1 MENQLENQTAP
12 ASSSANK
19 ANMLDGLSVALPV
32 VGGAIALVANNLT
45 AVAIPIAVAM
55 GLGLQIKNRRD
66 LALEVS
72 QKQETAIAQLALEVS
87 QKQETAIA
95 QVKQNINQHQ
105 AALTE
110 YLQKFQQ
117 ETQGQQT
124 QLRQHQEAGQK
135 QLAQN
140 LADQV
145 TQLKQLIAG
154 LTQNTEATT
163 QNLDQQHKALEV
175 IVNELRQMESAS
187 HVIEVDPKAEA
198 YYQRGL
204 SRQRLGDRAEA
215 LIDYSAAIKLNEELA
230 AAYYHRGVVH
240 AELGNRKPAVE
251 DLRQAAKLYFEQ
263 GDLDNY
269 HRARDLG
276 KEFYDLQHPF
286 PGEDHQAAAIAQ
298 KEFAKASVAS
308 VFEDNDEGIK
318 PLEEDDGITVGSLF
332 D

>member
-12 ASSSANK
+12 ASSSAK
-19 ANMLDGLSVALPV
+19 MLDGLSAVGL
-32 VGGAIALVANNLT
+32 VGGAIASFVTNNMAAA
-45 AVAIPIAVAM
+45 AVPIAVAV
-55 GLGLQIKNRRD
+55 GLHIKNRRD

-72 QKQETAIAQLALEVS
+72 QKQETAIAQV
-87 QKQETAIA
+87 
-95 QVKQNINQHQ
+95 VQNINQHQ
-105 AALTE
+105 ASQTE
-110 YLQKFQQ
+110 YLQKFQK
-117 ETQGQQT
+117 ETQGQQS

-286 PGEDHQAAAIAQ
+286 PGEDRQAAAIAQ
-298 KEFAKASVAS
+298 KEFAKASIAS
-308 VFEDNDEGIK
+308 GSEDSDEGIK

>member
-1 MENQLENQTAP
+1 
-12 ASSSANK
+12 
-19 ANMLDGLSVALPV
+19 V
-32 VGGAIALVANNLT
+32 
-45 AVAIPIAVAM
+45 

-72 QKQETAIAQLALEVS
+72 QKQETAIAQV
-87 QKQETAIA
+87 
-95 QVKQNINQHQ
+95 VQNINQHQ

-117 ETQGQQT
+117 ETQAQQT
-124 QLRQHQEAGQK
+124 QLRQLQETGQK
-135 QLAQN
+135 QLSQN
-140 LADQV
+140 LANQGKEL
-145 TQLKQLIAG
+145 QQLIAV
-154 LTQNTEATT
+154 LTQNTQETT
-163 QNLDQQHKALEV
+163 QALAGKHQDLAV
-175 IVNELRQMESAS
+175 VVGELRQMESAS
-187 HVIEVDPKAEA
+187 HIIEVDPKAEA

-215 LIDYSAAIKLNEELA
+215 LIDYSAALKLNGEYA
-230 AAYYHRGVVH
+230 AAYYHRGIVY
-240 AELGNRKPAVE
+240 AELGDRKPAVE

-286 PGEDHQAAAIAQ
+286 PGEDRQTVAVSSIIAEAATNN
-298 KEFAKASVAS
+298 SDD
-308 VFEDNDEGIK
+308 EDQGIK
-318 PLEEDDGITVGSLF
+318 PLEKDDGITVGSLF

>member
-1 MENQLENQTAP
+1 MIMENQLENQTATAP
-12 ASSSANK
+12 ASSSAN
-19 ANMLDGLSVALPV
+19 LFDGLSAVGL
-32 VGGAIALVANNLT
+32 VGGAIASFVTNNVAAA
-45 AVAIPIAVAM
+45 AVPIAVAV
-55 GLGLQIKNRRD
+55 GLHIKNRRD
-66 LALEVS
+66 LS
-72 QKQETAIAQLALEVS
+72 LEVS

-95 QVKQNINQHQ
+95 QVVQNIEQHQ
-105 AALTE
+105 AKLTE
-110 YLQKFQQ
+110 YLQKLQQ
-117 ETQGQQT
+117 ENQGQQT

-135 QLAQN
+135 QLSQN

-145 TQLKQLIAG
+145 SQLQQLIAG
-154 LTQNTEATT
+154 LTQNTEVTT
-163 QNLDQQHKALEV
+163 QNLDGQHKALEV
-175 IVNELRQMESAS
+175 IVNELRQMENAS

-215 LIDYSAAIKLNEELA
+215 IIDYSAAIKLNEELA
-230 AAYYHRGVVH
+230 SAYYHRGVVY
-240 AELGNRKPAVE
+240 AELGDRKPAVE
-251 DLRQAAKLYFEQ
+251 DLRQAAKLFFEQ

-286 PGEDHQAAAIAQ
+286 PGEDGKAAAIAQ
-298 KEFAKASVAS
+298 AELAKANVAS
-308 VFEDNDEGIK
+308 SSGDEDQAIK

>member
-1 MENQLENQTAP
+1 LKGTEIIMENQLENQTAP
-12 ASSSANK
+12 ASSSAN
-19 ANMLDGLSVALPV
+19 MLDGLSVALPL
-32 VGGAIALVANNLT
+32 VGGVIAFLTNNVSIASVPVAL
-45 AVAIPIAVAM
+45 AM
-55 GLGLQIKNRRD
+55 GLQIKNRRD

-72 QKQETAIAQLALEVS
+72 QKQETAIAQV
-87 QKQETAIA
+87 
-95 QVKQNINQHQ
+95 VQNINQHQ

-117 ETQGQQT
+117 ETQVQQT
-124 QLRQHQEAGQK
+124 QLRQHQDAGQK
-135 QLAQN
+135 QLSQN

-145 TQLKQLIAG
+145 SQLQQLIAG

-163 QNLDQQHKALEV
+163 QNLDSQHKALEV
-175 IVNELRQMESAS
+175 VVKELRQMESAS

-215 LIDYSAAIKLNEELA
+215 IIDYSAAIKLNGEYA

-240 AELGNRKPAVE
+240 AELGDRKPAVE

-286 PGEDHQAAAIAQ
+286 PGEDRQAAAIAQ
-298 KEFAKASVAS
+298 KELAKASVAS
-308 VFEDNDEGIK
+308 SSEENDEGIK
-318 PLEEDDGITVGSLF
+318 PLEEDAGITVGSLF

>member
-12 ASSSANK
+12 ASSSAK
-19 ANMLDGLSVALPV
+19 MLDGLSA
-32 VGGAIALVANNLT
+32 VGLVSGAIASFVTNNVAAA
-45 AVAIPIAVAM
+45 AVPIAVAV
-55 GLGLQIKNRRD
+55 GLHIKNRRD

-117 ETQGQQT
+117 ETQAQQT
-124 QLRQHQEAGQK
+124 QLRQLQEAGQK
-135 QLAQN
+135 QLSQN
-140 LADQV
+140 LVNHQ
-145 TQLKQLIAG
+145 Q
-154 LTQNTEATT
+154 TT
-163 QNLDQQHKALEV
+163 QALAIKHQDLAV
-175 IVNELRQMESAS
+175 VVGELRQMESAS
-187 HVIEVDPKAEA
+187 HIIEVDPKAEA

-204 SRQRLGDRAEA
+204 SRQRLGDRSEA

-298 KEFAKASVAS
+298 KELAKASVAS
-308 VFEDNDEGIK
+308 GSEDSDEGIK
-318 PLEEDDGITVGSLF
+318 PLEGDDGITVGSLF

>member
-12 ASSSANK
+12 ASSSAK
-19 ANMLDGLSVALPV
+19 MLDGLSAVGL
-32 VGGAIALVANNLT
+32 VGGAIASFVTNNVAAA
-45 AVAIPIAVAM
+45 AVPLAIAV
-55 GLGLQIKNRRD
+55 GLHIKNRRD
-66 LALEVS
+66 LS
-72 QKQETAIAQLALEVS
+72 LEVS

-95 QVKQNINQHQ
+95 QVVQKIEQHQ

-124 QLRQHQEAGQK
+124 QLRQLQEAGQK

-145 TQLKQLIAG
+145 TQLNQLIAG

-163 QNLDQQHKALEV
+163 QNLDHQHKALEA

-215 LIDYSAAIKLNEELA
+215 IIDYTAALNLNAEYA

-286 PGEDHQAAAIAQ
+286 PGEEGQAAAIAQ
-298 KEFAKASVAS
+298 KELAKASVVS
-308 VFEDNDEGIK
+308 SSEDNDEGIK
-318 PLEEDDGITVGSLF
+318 PLEGDDGITVGSLF

>member
-1 MENQLENQTAP
+1 MENQLENQTATAP
-12 ASSSANK
+12 ASSSAN
-19 ANMLDGLSVALPV
+19 LFDGLSAVGL
-32 VGGAIALVANNLT
+32 VGGAIASFVTNNVAAA
-45 AVAIPIAVAM
+45 AVPIAVAV
-55 GLGLQIKNRRD
+55 GLHIKNRRD

-72 QKQETAIAQLALEVS
+72 QKQETAIAQV
-87 QKQETAIA
+87 
-95 QVKQNINQHQ
+95 VQNINQHQ

-110 YLQKFQQ
+110 YLQKLQQ

-135 QLAQN
+135 QLSQN

-145 TQLKQLIAG
+145 SQLQQLIAG
-154 LTQNTEATT
+154 LTQNTEVTT
-163 QNLDQQHKALEV
+163 QNLDSQHKSLEV
-175 IVNELRQMESAS
+175 VVGELRQMESAS
-187 HVIEVDPKAEA
+187 HIIEVDPKAEA

-215 LIDYSAAIKLNEELA
+215 IIDYSAAIKLNEELA
-230 AAYYHRGVVH
+230 SAYYHRGIVY
-240 AELGNRKPAVE
+240 AELGDRKPAVE
-251 DLRQAAKLYFEQ
+251 DLRKAAKLFFEQ

-286 PGEDHQAAAIAQ
+286 PGEDRQVVGVSSTITES
-298 KEFAKASVAS
+298 KTNNPDD
-308 VFEDNDEGIK
+308 EDQGIK
-318 PLEEDDGITVGSLF
+318 PLEKDDGVTVGSLF

>member
-12 ASSSANK
+12 ASSSAK
-19 ANMLDGLSVALPV
+19 MLDGLSA
-32 VGGAIALVANNLT
+32 VGLVSGAIVSFVTNNVAAA
-45 AVAIPIAVAM
+45 AVPIAVAV
-55 GLGLQIKNRRD
+55 GLHIKNRRD

-72 QKQETAIAQLALEVS
+72 QKQETAIAQV
-87 QKQETAIA
+87 
-95 QVKQNINQHQ
+95 VQNINQHQ

-117 ETQGQQT
+117 ETQGQQS

-215 LIDYSAAIKLNEELA
+215 IIDYTAALNLNGEYA
-230 AAYYHRGVVH
+230 AAYYNRGVVH

-286 PGEDHQAAAIAQ
+286 PGEDEKATAIAQ
-298 KEFAKASVAS
+298 KELAKASVAS
-308 VFEDNDEGIK
+308 GSEDNDDGIK
-318 PLEEDDGITVGSLF
+318 PLEGDDGITVGSLF

>member
-12 ASSSANK
+12 ASSSAK
-19 ANMLDGLSVALPV
+19 MLDGLSA
-32 VGGAIALVANNLT
+32 VGLVSGAIASFVTNNVAAA
-45 AVAIPIAVAM
+45 AVPIAVAV
-55 GLGLQIKNRRD
+55 GLHIKNRRD
-66 LALEVS
+66 
-72 QKQETAIAQLALEVS
+72 LALEVS

-117 ETQGQQT
+117 ETQAQQT
-124 QLRQHQEAGQK
+124 QLRQLQEAGQK
-135 QLAQN
+135 QLSQN
-140 LADQV
+140 LVNHQ
-145 TQLKQLIAG
+145 Q
-154 LTQNTEATT
+154 TT
-163 QNLDQQHKALEV
+163 QALAIKHQDLAV
-175 IVNELRQMESAS
+175 VVGELRQMESAS
-187 HVIEVDPKAEA
+187 HIIEVDPKAEA

-298 KEFAKASVAS
+298 KELAKASVAS
-308 VFEDNDEGIK
+308 GSEDSDEGIK
-318 PLEEDDGITVGSLF
+318 PLEGDDGITVGSLF